1 MNLAKNT
8 FLCYTVNRMQK
19 TEVYAKLKTKKI
31 LTVAGLVAASVGLV
45 ACGQRGNTENSEAKV
60 KATLIT
66 GVGGV
71 DDKSFSQSAWEGLE
85 SWGKSQGL
93 SEGNGYGYYQSD
105 SESDY
110 TNNFEQAAANGSNLV
125 IGIGF
130 MVKNEVEQAAKDH
143 PEVNYV
149 IIDEVI
155 EGQDNV
161 TSATFADH
169 EAAYLA
175 GVAAAKTTAKKQVG
189 FIGGMESEVVKRFEK
204 GFEAGVHSVDPEI
217 KVQVDYAGSFT
228 DASKGKSLAQA
239 QYAAGADVIYHA
251 AGGSGA
257 GVFKEAKDLNET
269 RDEADKVWVIGV
281 DQDQSAEGDYT
292 SKDGKKANFV
302 LASTIKEVGA
312 ALKDIAEKT
321 SEGNFPG
328 NQTTVYGLKV
338 GGVNLVTSQLS
349 SDAKAAVSTA
359 KEDIIA
365 GRISVPQ
372 K

>member
-1 MNLAKNT
+1 MS
-8 FLCYTVNRMQK
+8 FLCYTAIRMQK
-19 TEVYAKLKTKKI
+19 MEVSALKKKPMLAVAG
-31 LTVAGLVAASVGLV
+31 LTVATLGLV

-60 KATLIT
+60 KASLVTS
-66 GVGGV
+66 VGGV
-71 DDKSFSQSAWEGLE
+71 DDKSFNQSAWEGLE
-85 SWGKSQGL
+85 EWGKAQGL
-93 SEGNGYGYYQSD
+93 SQGNGYDYYQSD

-110 TNNFEQAAANGSNLV
+110 TNNFEQAASSGSNLI
-125 IGIGF
+125 IGIGYI
-130 MVKNEVEQAAKDH
+130 VKNAVEQAAKDH
-143 PEVNYV
+143 SEINYV
-149 IIDEVI
+149 ILDEVI

-161 TSATFADH
+161 TSATFADQ

-175 GVAAAKTTAKKQVG
+175 GVAAAKTSQTKKVG
-189 FIGGMESEVVKRFEK
+189 FIGGIESEVVKRFEK
-204 GFEAGVHSVDPEI
+204 GFEAGVQSVDPDI

-239 QYAAGADVIYHA
+239 QYAGGADVIYQA

-281 DQDQSAEGDYT
+281 DQDQSADGEYT

-302 LASTIKEVGA
+302 LTSTIKEVGA

-321 SEGNFPG
+321 SQGNFPG

-338 GGVNLVTSQLS
+338 GGVNLVTGQLS

-365 GRISVPQ
+365 GRITVPQ